1 MDQTIKMEG
10 LSNVRKT
17 LNSLASRLSAPIGMD
32 TWVLLALLLAF
43 LATGCLFG
51 GYIGYHQCERDLQ
64 DSVTMIRMEAIEEYK
79 DALEEARASES
90 AERTL
95 QMKDEGA
102 KRKEEIM
109 CIAKL
114 LEGVREFHF
123 DVADLITYGIC
134 VYNRILHPEFPD
146 SFDGVIHQ
154 GGRQW
159 INYSDDTV
167 VVNDY
172 YKIAERIVDLCYN
185 ETARPCSYKYAW
197 IEIIDGQL
205 FLKDA
210 YEIGPNTHYWRYSE

>member
-1 MDQTIKMEG
+1 MDQTIKMEA
-10 LSNVRKT
+10 NV
-17 LNSLASRLSAPIGMD
+17 LLASIKDRIHKELTKPIGMD
-32 TWVLLALLLAF
+32 SWVLLLF
-43 LATGCLFG
+43 ITIFFFFG
-51 GYIGYHQCERDLQ
+51 GFVGYFLGYDKCEENLEET
-64 DSVTMIRMEAIEEYK
+64 VTQIRFEAIEEYK
-79 DALEEARASES
+79 DSLEEARASES

-95 QMKDEGA
+95 QMRDEGA
-102 KRKEEIM
+102 KRKEEIT

-146 SFDGVIHQ
+146 TFDGVIHQ

-159 INYSDDTV
+159 INYSDESV

-185 ETARPCSYKYAW
+185 ETTRPCSWKFAW